1 MTSSTGGN
9 LPKNQKQMK
18 KIDFKQ
24 RKYVLPLLALP
35 FLMLFVYVGAQF
47 TKEDTSEK
55 DQPKELSLSLGETQD
70 SIMTKND
77 AYDAFFKKDDNRT
90 MLEGLDKEQDS
101 LYNYDDQLSLA
112 QKRKIDSLKAVSSKQ
127 NQYREK
133 GNPSSYYQP
142 NQQNEDRDYKRSSEI
157 IRMLN
162 DKSYGK
168 QENGYDS
175 ESPKAP
181 SKNEPQDPVKYLKQ
195 QMLVMDSLEKA
206 RDPEY
211 QSKLAAEQK
220 LKASKDKMDE
230 FLNSTFNVSKSGI
243 NNDFNAFYKEK
254 ENSFIKA
261 VIDENNKGFLGSRI
275 RFRLLEDIFVS
286 NRKISKGS
294 ILYGQISGFSMQRV
308 ELTIV
313 SVFTKGDIFPINLSI
328 YDVDGMKGL
337 YVPQSVFRD
346 MIREMGSNSIQG
358 TQMDMGG
365 QGFFTSLGSKL
376 FTSTSKSIAN
386 LIKTNKA
393 KLKYNSYVFLIDE
406 KQLKDS
412 QNQKKYKK

>member
-1 MTSSTGGN
+1 
-9 LPKNQKQMK
+9 MK

-35 FLMLFVYVGAQF
+35 FLLLFVYVGAQF

-90 MLEGLDKEQDS
+90 MLEGLDKEEDS

-112 QKRKIDSLKAVSSKQ
+112 QKRKIDSLKAVSSRQ

-133 GNPSSYYQP
+133 GNPSSYYSP
-142 NQQNEDRDYKRSSEI
+142 NSSQREDKDYQRSSEI

-168 QENGYDS
+168 QENGFDS
-175 ESPKAP
+175 ESQKAP

-211 QSKLAAEQK
+211 QSKLAAEQR
-220 LKASKDKMDE
+220 LKTSKEKMDE

-275 RFRLLEDIFVS
+275 RFRLLEDIFIS

-308 ELTIV
+308 DLTIV
-313 SVFTKGDIFPINLSI
+313 SVFTKGEIFPVNLSI

-346 MIREMGSNSIQG
+346 MIREMGSNSVQG

-412 QNQKKYKK
+412 QNQQKNKK

>member
-1 MTSSTGGN
+1 MDI
-9 LPKNQKQMK
+9 K

-24 RKYVLPLLALP
+24 KKYVLPLLALP
-35 FLMLFVYVGAQF
+35 FLLLFVYVGTQF
-47 TKEDTSEK
+47 MKEDTSEK
-55 DQPKELSLSLGETQD
+55 DRPKELSLSLGETQD

-90 MLEGLDKEQDS
+90 MLEGLDKEEDS
-101 LYNYDDQLSLA
+101 LLSYEDQLSLN
-112 QKRKIDSLKAVSSKQ
+112 QKRKIDSLKAVAARQ
-127 NQYREK
+127 NGYRGK
-133 GNPSSYYQP
+133 GNPSSYYNP
-142 NQQNEDRDYKRSSEI
+142 NSSQREDKDYKRSSDI

-168 QENGYDS
+168 PEDNYAS
-175 ESPKAP
+175 ESPKA
-181 SKNEPQDPVKYLKQ
+181 SSRNEQQDPVKYLKQ

-211 QSKLAAEQK
+211 QAKLLAEQR
-220 LKASKDKMDE
+220 LKANKEKMDE
-230 FLNSTFNVSKSGI
+230 FLNSTFNVGKSGI
-243 NNDFNAFYKEK
+243 NSEFNAFYREN

-275 RFRLLEDIFVS
+275 RFRLLEDIFVG
-286 NRKISKGS
+286 NKKIEKGS

-308 ELTIV
+308 DLKIV
-313 SVFTKGDIFPINLSI
+313 SVFTRGEILPVNLSI
-328 YDVDGMKGL
+328 YDIDGMKGL
-337 YVPQSVFRD
+337 YVPESVFRD
-346 MIREMGSNSIQG
+346 MIREMGSNSVQG

-365 QGFFTSLGSKL
+365 QGFFTSIGSKL

-412 QNQKKYKK
+412 QNQQKK

>member
-1 MTSSTGGN
+1 
-9 LPKNQKQMK
+9 MK
-18 KIDFKQ
+18 KLDFKQ
-24 RKYVLPLLALP
+24 KKYILPLIALP
-35 FLMLFVYVGAQF
+35 FLLLFVYVGAQF
-47 TKEDTSEK
+47 TKEETSTK

-90 MLEGLDKEQDS
+90 MLEGLDKEEDS

-112 QKRKIDSLKAVSSKQ
+112 QKRKIDSLKAVSSRQ

-133 GNPSSYYQP
+133 GNSSSYYNP
-142 NQQNEDRDYKRSSEI
+142 NSSQREDKDYQRSSEI

-162 DKSYGK
+162 DKSYGN
-168 QENGYDS
+168 QENKYADT
-175 ESPKAP
+175 PKEKTQSVQP
-181 SKNEPQDPVKYLKQ
+181 DPVKYLKQ

-211 QSKLAAEQK
+211 QSKLVAEQQ
-220 LKASKDKMDE
+220 LKANKEKMNM

-308 ELTIV
+308 DLTIV
-313 SVFTKGDIFPINLSI
+313 SVFTKGEIYPINLSI

-346 MIREMGSNSIQG
+346 MIREMGSNSVQG

-376 FTSTSKSIAN
+376 FTSTSKTIAN

-393 KLKYNSYVFLIDE
+393 KLKYNSYIFLIDE

-412 QNQKKYKK
+412 QNQQKK

>member
-1 MTSSTGGN
+1 MR
-9 LPKNQKQMK
+9 

-24 RKYVLPLLALP
+24 KKYVLPLLALP
-35 FLMLFVYVGAQF
+35 FLLLFVYVGTQF
-47 TKEDTSEK
+47 AKKDTPDK
-55 DQPKELSLSLGETQD
+55 NPPKELSISLGESKD

-90 MLEGLDKEQDS
+90 MLEGLNKEEES
-101 LYNYDDQLSLA
+101 LFSYEDQLSLD
-112 QKRKIDSLKAVSSKQ
+112 QKRTIDSLKDARARQSTYQ
-127 NQYREK
+127 EK
-133 GNPSSYYQP
+133 ESPSSYYSSKS
-142 NQQNEDRDYKRSSEI
+142 EDDEDYKRSSDI

-168 QENGYDS
+168 TEDETATEQ
-175 ESPKAP
+175 PKA
-181 SKNEPQDPVKYLKQ
+181 NDQNDEYDPAKYLKQ
-195 QMLVMDSLEKA
+195 QLLVMDSLDKA

-211 QSKLAAEQK
+211 QSKLAAEEL
-220 LKASKDKMDE
+220 LKTNKEKMDA

-243 NNDFNAFYKEK
+243 NSGFNAFYKEK

-261 VIDENNKGFLGSRI
+261 VIDEDNKGYLGSRI
-275 RFRLLEDIFVS
+275 RFRLLEDIFVG
-286 NRKISKGS
+286 NHKIDKGS

-313 SVFTKGDIFPINLSI
+313 SVFTKGEIFPVNLSI
-328 YDVDGMKGL
+328 YDLDGMKGL

-346 MIREMGSNSIQG
+346 MVREMGSNSVQG

-365 QGFFTSLGSKL
+365 EGFFTSLGSKL

-406 KQLKDS
+406 KQLKNS
-412 QNQKKYKK
+412 QNQQKNKVK

>member
-1 MTSSTGGN
+1 
-9 LPKNQKQMK
+9 MK

-24 RKYVLPLLALP
+24 KKYVLPLLALP
-35 FLMLFVYVGAQF
+35 FLLLFGYVGAEF
-47 TKEDTSEK
+47 TKEEK
-55 DQPKELSLSLGETQD
+55 PKDKPKELSLSLGESKD
-70 SIMTKND
+70 SIMNKND
-77 AYDAFFKKDDNRT
+77 AYDAFFKRDDNRT

-101 LYNYDDQLSLA
+101 LLSYDDQLSLA
-112 QKRKIDSLKAVSSKQ
+112 QKRKIDSLKAVSSRQ
-127 NQYREK
+127 NQYQGK
-133 GNPSSYYQP
+133 GNPSSYYDSKKG
-142 NQQNEDRDYKRSSEI
+142 NEDKDYKKSAEI

-162 DKSYGK
+162 DKSYGN
-168 QENGYDS
+168 QENKYADT
-175 ESPKAP
+175 PKEKTQSVQP
-181 SKNEPQDPVKYLKQ
+181 DPVKYLKE

-211 QSKLAAEQK
+211 QSKLAAEQR
-220 LKASKDKMDE
+220 LKANKEKMEE

-243 NNDFNAFYKEK
+243 NNVFNAFYKEQ

-275 RFRLLEDIFVS
+275 RFRLLEDIFVG

-308 ELTIV
+308 DLKII
-313 SVFTKGDIFPINLSI
+313 SVFTQGEIFPVNLSI

-346 MIREMGSNSIQG
+346 MIREMGSNSVQG
-358 TQMDMGG
+358 TQMDVGG
-365 QGFFTSLGSKL
+365 QGFFTSIGSKL

-406 KQLKDS
+406 KQLKES
-412 QNQKKYKK
+412 QNQQNK

>member
-1 MTSSTGGN
+1 MN
-9 LPKNQKQMK
+9 IK
-18 KIDFKQ
+18 KINFKQ
-24 RKYVLPLLALP
+24 KKYVLPLLALP
-35 FLMLFVYVGAQF
+35 FLLLFVYVGAQF
-47 TKEDTSEK
+47 TKEAPSEK

-90 MLEGLDKEQDS
+90 MLEGLDKEEDS

-112 QKRKIDSLKAVSSKQ
+112 QKRKIDSLKAVSSRQ
-127 NQYREK
+127 NPYREK
-133 GNPSSYYQP
+133 GNPSSYYNP
-142 NQQNEDRDYKRSSEI
+142 NSSQREDQDYQRSSEI

-175 ESPKAP
+175 ESSKTLL
-181 SKNEPQDPVKYLKQ
+181 KNEPQDPVKYLKQ

-211 QSKLAAEQK
+211 QSKLAAEQR
-220 LKASKDKMDE
+220 LKTSKEKMDE

-308 ELTIV
+308 NLTIV
-313 SVFTKGDIFPINLSI
+313 SVFTKGDIFPVNLSI

-346 MIREMGSNSIQG
+346 MIREMGSNSVQG

-412 QNQKKYKK
+412 QNQQKIK

>member
-1 MTSSTGGN
+1 MTGSTGGN

-18 KIDFKQ
+18 KLDFKQ
-24 RKYVLPLLALP
+24 KKYVLPLLALP

-47 TKEDTSEK
+47 TKEDASEK

-90 MLEGLDKEQDS
+90 MLEGLDKEEDS
-101 LYNYDDQLSLA
+101 LLSYDDQLSLD
-112 QKRKIDSLKAVSSKQ
+112 QKRKIDSLKAVSSRK
-127 NQYREK
+127 NQYQAK
-133 GNPSSYYQP
+133 GNPSSYYNP
-142 NQQNEDRDYKRSSEI
+142 NSSQREDQDYKRSSEI

-162 DKSYGK
+162 DKSYGN
-168 QENGYDS
+168 QENKYADT
-175 ESPKAP
+175 PKEKTQSVQP
-181 SKNEPQDPVKYLKQ
+181 DPVKYLKQ

-211 QSKLAAEQK
+211 QNKLAAEQQ
-220 LKASKDKMDE
+220 LKANKEKMEE

-243 NNDFNAFYKEK
+243 NSDFNAFYKEK

-313 SVFTKGDIFPINLSI
+313 SVFTKGEIYPVNLSI

-346 MIREMGSNSIQG
+346 MIREMGSNSVQG

-365 QGFFTSLGSKL
+365 QGFFTSIGSKL

-412 QNQKKYKK
+412 QNQQKK

>member
-1 MTSSTGGN
+1 MDI
-9 LPKNQKQMK
+9 K
-18 KIDFKQ
+18 KINFKEK
-24 RKYVLPLLALP
+24 KYVMPLLALP
-35 FLMLFVYVGAQF
+35 LLLLFVYVGTQF
-47 TKEDTSEK
+47 TKEDTSKK
-55 DQPKELSLSLGETQD
+55 DKPKELSLSLGETRD

-90 MLEGLDKEQDS
+90 MLGGLDKEQDS
-101 LYNYDDQLSLA
+101 LLSYEDQLSFD
-112 QKRKIDSLKAVSSKQ
+112 QKRKIDSLKAVSSTQ
-127 NQYREK
+127 NQQASK
-133 GNPSSYYQP
+133 GGNSSYYNP
-142 NQQNEDRDYKRSSEI
+142 KQQNEDKDFKRSSEI

-168 QENGYDS
+168 QENEQLS
-175 ESPKAP
+175 ENQKSSNQNAQ
-181 SKNEPQDPVKYLKQ
+181 QDPVKYLKQ

-211 QSKLAAEQK
+211 QAKLLAEQK
-220 LKASKDKMDE
+220 LKANREKMDE
-230 FLNSTFNVSKSGI
+230 FLKSTFNVGKSGI
-243 NNDFNAFYKEK
+243 NSGFNAFYREN

-275 RFRLLEDIFVS
+275 RFRLLEDIFVG
-286 NRKISKGS
+286 NRKIEKGS

-308 ELTIV
+308 DLKIV
-313 SVFTKGDIFPINLSI
+313 SVFTKGEILPVNLSI
-328 YDVDGMKGL
+328 YDIDGLKGL
-337 YVPQSVFRD
+337 YVPESVFRD
-346 MIREMGSNSIQG
+346 MIREMGSNSVQG

-365 QGFFTSLGSKL
+365 QGFFTSIGSKL

-412 QNQKKYKK
+412 KNQQKK

>member
-1 MTSSTGGN
+1 MDI
-9 LPKNQKQMK
+9 K
-18 KIDFKQ
+18 KIDFKEK
-24 RKYVLPLLALP
+24 KYILPLLALP
-35 FLMLFVYVGAQF
+35 FIFLFAYVGAQF
-47 TKEDTSEK
+47 MKEEK
-55 DQPKELSLSLGETQD
+55 PKEKPKELSLSLGESQD

-90 MLEGLDKEQDS
+90 MLGGLDKEQDS
-101 LYNYDDQLSLA
+101 LLSYEDQLSLS
-112 QKRKIDSLKAVSSKQ
+112 QKRKIDSLKAVNSRQ
-127 NQYREK
+127 NQYQTNGK
-133 GNPSSYYQP
+133 MSSYYNPKQ
-142 NQQNEDRDYKRSSEI
+142 EKDDKDYKRSSEI
-157 IRMLN
+157 IKMLN

-168 QENGYDS
+168 PENNYADT
-175 ESPKAP
+175 PKEKMQNVQP
-181 SKNEPQDPVKYLKQ
+181 DPVKYLKQ

-211 QSKLAAEQK
+211 QNKLTAENR
-220 LKASKDKMDE
+220 LKANKEKMEE

-243 NNDFNAFYKEK
+243 NTDFNAVYKEK

-261 VIDENNKGFLGSRI
+261 VIDEDNKGFLGSRI
-275 RFRLLEDIFVS
+275 RFRLLEDIFVG
-286 NRKISKGS
+286 NKKIDKGS
-294 ILYGQISGFSMQRV
+294 ILYGQISGFTMQRV
-308 ELTIV
+308 ELKII
-313 SVFTKGDIFPINLSI
+313 SVFANGEILPINLSI

-346 MIREMGSNSIQG
+346 MIREMGSNSVQG

-365 QGFFTSLGSKL
+365 EGFFTTIGSKL

-406 KQLKDS
+406 KQLKES
-412 QNQKKYKK
+412 QNQPKP

>member
-1 MTSSTGGN
+1 
-9 LPKNQKQMK
+9 MK

-24 RKYVLPLLALP
+24 KKYVLPLLALP

-55 DQPKELSLSLGETQD
+55 NQPKELSLSLGETQD

-90 MLEGLDKEQDS
+90 MLEGLDKEEDS
-101 LYNYDDQLSLA
+101 LYNYDDQLSLD
-112 QKRKIDSLKAVSSKQ
+112 QKRKIDSLKAVSSRQ
-127 NQYREK
+127 NQYRGK

-162 DKSYGK
+162 AQSYGN
-168 QENGYDS
+168 QENKYADT
-175 ESPKAP
+175 PKEKTQSVQP
-181 SKNEPQDPVKYLKQ
+181 DPVKYLKQ

-211 QSKLAAEQK
+211 QSKLAAEER
-220 LKASKDKMDE
+220 LKSNKDKMDE
-230 FLNSTFNVSKSGI
+230 FLNSTFNVSKYGI

-308 ELTIV
+308 DLNIV
-313 SVFTKGDIFPINLSI
+313 SVFTKGEIFPVNLSI

-346 MIREMGSNSIQG
+346 MLKEMGSNSVQG

-412 QNQKKYKK
+412 QNQQKIK

>member
-1 MTSSTGGN
+1 MDI
-9 LPKNQKQMK
+9 K
-18 KIDFKQ
+18 KINFKEK
-24 RKYVLPLLALP
+24 KYVMPLLALP
-35 FLMLFVYVGAQF
+35 FLLLFVYVGAQF
-47 TKEDTSEK
+47 TKEDTSK
-55 DQPKELSLSLGETQD
+55 KNRPKELSLSLGETRD

-77 AYDAFFKKDDNRT
+77 AYDAFFRKDDNRT
-90 MLEGLDKEQDS
+90 MLGGLDKEQDS
-101 LYNYDDQLSLA
+101 LLSYEDQLSFD
-112 QKRKIDSLKAVSSKQ
+112 QKRKIDSLKAVSSTQ
-127 NQYREK
+127 NQQASK
-133 GNPSSYYQP
+133 GGNSSYYNP
-142 NQQNEDRDYKRSSEI
+142 KQQNEDKDFKRSSEI

-168 QENGYDS
+168 QDNEQLSEN
-175 ESPKAP
+175 PKSNNQNAQ
-181 SKNEPQDPVKYLKQ
+181 QDPVKYLKQ

-211 QSKLAAEQK
+211 QAKLLAEQK
-220 LKASKDKMDE
+220 LKANREKMDE
-230 FLNSTFNVSKSGI
+230 FLKSTFNVGKSGI
-243 NNDFNAFYKEK
+243 NSGFNAFYREN

-275 RFRLLEDIFVS
+275 RFRLLEDIFVG
-286 NRKISKGS
+286 NRKIEKGS

-308 ELTIV
+308 DLKIV
-313 SVFTKGDIFPINLSI
+313 SVFTKGEILPVNLSI
-328 YDVDGMKGL
+328 YDIDGLKGL
-337 YVPQSVFRD
+337 YVPESVFRD
-346 MIREMGSNSIQG
+346 MIREMGSNSVQG

-365 QGFFTSLGSKL
+365 QGFFTSIGSKL

-412 QNQKKYKK
+412 QNQQKK

>member
-1 MTSSTGGN
+1 MDI
-9 LPKNQKQMK
+9 K

-24 RKYVLPLLALP
+24 KKYVLPLLALP
-35 FLMLFVYVGAQF
+35 FLLLFVYVGTQF
-47 TKEDTSEK
+47 AKKDTPVKEHPE
-55 DQPKELSLSLGETQD
+55 ELSISLGESKD

-90 MLEGLDKEQDS
+90 MLEGLGKEEES
-101 LYNYDDQLSLA
+101 LLSYEDQLSLD
-112 QKRKIDSLKAVSSKQ
+112 QKRTIDSLKDARARQ
-127 NQYREK
+127 NSYQEK
-133 GNPSSYYQP
+133 ENPSSYYNPKSQ
-142 NQQNEDRDYKRSSEI
+142 EDEDYKRSSDI

-168 QENGYDS
+168 TEDNDAAEQPEVNDTYD
-175 ESPKAP
+175 PA
-181 SKNEPQDPVKYLKQ
+181 KYLKQ
-195 QMLVMDSLEKA
+195 QLLVMDSLDKA

-211 QSKLAAEQK
+211 QNKLAAEHR
-220 LKASKDKMDE
+220 LKSNQEKMDA

-243 NNDFNAFYKEK
+243 NSGFNAFYKEK

-261 VIDENNKGFLGSRI
+261 VIDEDNKGYLGSRI
-275 RFRLLEDIFVS
+275 RFRLLEDIFVG
-286 NRKISKGS
+286 NHKIDKGS

-313 SVFTKGDIFPINLSI
+313 SVFTKGEIFPVNLSI
-328 YDVDGMKGL
+328 YDMDGMKGL

-346 MIREMGSNSIQG
+346 MVREMGSNSVQG

-365 QGFFTSLGSKL
+365 EGFFTSLGSKL

-386 LIKTNKA
+386 LIKANKA

-406 KQLKDS
+406 KQLKNS
-412 QNQKKYKK
+412 QNQ

>member
-1 MTSSTGGN
+1 
-9 LPKNQKQMK
+9 MK
-18 KIDFKQ
+18 KLDFKQ
-24 RKYVLPLLALP
+24 KKYILPLIALP
-35 FLMLFVYVGAQF
+35 FLLLFVYVGAQF
-47 TKEDTSEK
+47 TKEETSAK

-90 MLEGLDKEQDS
+90 MLEGLDKEEDS

-112 QKRKIDSLKAVSSKQ
+112 QKRKIDSLKAVSSRQ

-133 GNPSSYYQP
+133 GNSSSYYNP
-142 NQQNEDRDYKRSSEI
+142 NSSQREDKDYQRSSEI

-162 DKSYGK
+162 DKSYGN
-168 QENGYDS
+168 QENKYADT
-175 ESPKAP
+175 PKEKTQSVQP
-181 SKNEPQDPVKYLKQ
+181 DPVKYLKQ

-211 QSKLAAEQK
+211 QSKLVAEQQ
-220 LKASKDKMDE
+220 LKANKEKMNM

-308 ELTIV
+308 DLTIV
-313 SVFTKGDIFPINLSI
+313 SVFTKGEIFPVNLSI

-346 MIREMGSNSIQG
+346 MIREMGSNSVQG

-376 FTSTSKSIAN
+376 FTSTSKTIAN

-412 QNQKKYKK
+412 QNQQKKIKNENDII